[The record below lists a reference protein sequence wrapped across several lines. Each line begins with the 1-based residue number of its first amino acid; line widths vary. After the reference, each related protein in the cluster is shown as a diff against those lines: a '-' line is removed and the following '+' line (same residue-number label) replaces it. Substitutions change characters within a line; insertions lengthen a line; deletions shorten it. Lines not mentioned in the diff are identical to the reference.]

1 MRIFANGILFLLF
14 IGGSPLWTQE
24 SSNKKEIQQLK
35 SLVTAQQ
42 KALEQQQKAL
52 ELQQTQIQELRLSVA
67 EEKLTLTGGDQ
78 HATLV
83 PAVGHV
89 TVPNSGYHPAPN
101 MPPQAGQTA
110 PVVNQEPTPEQQEKV
125 EEELQRGPEI
135 ADVTPDTPA
144 IPLGPA
150 KIRLI
155 GYPALT
161 TVWRSTNSGGNV
173 GTSFASLPFS
183 STVPGNT
190 SEFRLSPQ
198 STRLAIRA
206 DADLTTSKVA
216 GYFEMDFGGSPNSG
230 TIAVTSSSY
239 TFRIRQA
246 WFDYSNSKWEFTG
259 GQLFSLMTP
268 VKKDILPWPGDV
280 ATTQVVDTNYVAG
293 LVQGRYPQVRFV
305 YRASKTTS
313 LGFSLEN
320 PEQQVG
326 NNVTYPSALTS
337 ILTTQYNTGSNE
349 LKVPNMTPDFVFKGS
364 YTNKFGDRSFHM
376 DGGMVMRVF
385 RSYNGTCN
393 SCKDYAFGYG
403 GNLNIYAD
411 VTKKVRLVLDGF
423 GSEGAGRYIGGLAPD
438 AIVRASGYISPIPSY
453 SWVSGFEIAPNKATG
468 FYVYYSG
475 LYAQRKST
483 ANSDGSCCVGY
494 GNPGANLNADRVIQ
508 EFTGGY
514 SRVVWKHENLGS
526 VQWGGQ
532 YAYAWLAPWVPAGNG
547 TSKASANMVFGQ
559 VRYNLP

>member
-1 MRIFANGILFLLF
+1 MRNLSRGILICFLVC
-14 IGGSPLWTQE
+14 SPTLWAQD
-24 SSNKKEIQQLK
+24 SSSKKEIQQLK
-35 SLVTAQQ
+35 SLVEAQQ
-42 KALEQQQKAL
+42 KALEKQEKAL
-52 ELQQTQIQELRLSVA
+52 EQQQTQIQELRLSVA
-67 EEKLTLTGGDQ
+67 EEKLMLTGGEQ

-89 TVPNSGYHPAPN
+89 TVPGSGYHPAPN
-101 MPPQAGQTA
+101 VPAQAGQTA
-110 PVVNQEPTPEQQEKV
+110 PVVEEQPTPEQEEKV

-144 IPLGPA
+144 VALGPA
-150 KIRLI
+150 RLRLI

-161 TVWRSTNSGGNV
+161 SLWRSTNSGGNV

-198 STRLAIRA
+198 STRLAIRV
-206 DADLTTSKVA
+206 DADLSTSKVA

-246 WFDYSNSKWEFTG
+246 WFDYTAGKWEFTG
-259 GQLFSLMTP
+259 GQFFSLMTP
-268 VKKDILPWPGDV
+268 LKKDILPWPGDV

-293 LVQGRYPQVRFV
+293 LVNGRYPQVRVV
-305 YRASKTTS
+305 YRPSKTTS

-326 NNVTYPSALTS
+326 NNVTYPAALSS

-349 LKVPNMTPDFVFKGS
+349 LKVPNLMPDMVFKGS

-376 DGGMVMRVF
+376 DAGFLLRVF

-393 SCKDYAFGYG
+393 SCKDYDVGYG
-403 GNLNIYAD
+403 GNVNIYAD
-411 VTKKVRLVLDGF
+411 IVKKVRLVLNGF
-423 GSEGAGRYIGGLAPD
+423 ASEGGGRYIGGLAPD
-438 AIVRASGYISPIPSY
+438 AIVLANGTISPINSY
-453 SWVSGFEIAPNKATG
+453 SWIGGFEIAPSKATG
-468 FYVYYSG
+468 FYAYYSG
-475 LYAQRKST
+475 VYAQRNST
-483 ANSDGSCCVGY
+483 LDSNGTLIGY
-494 GNPGANLNADRVIQ
+494 GFPGANLNADRVIE

-514 SRVVWKHENLGS
+514 SRVIWKHENLGS

-532 YAYAWLAPWVPAGNG
+532 YAYVWLAPWVSAGSG